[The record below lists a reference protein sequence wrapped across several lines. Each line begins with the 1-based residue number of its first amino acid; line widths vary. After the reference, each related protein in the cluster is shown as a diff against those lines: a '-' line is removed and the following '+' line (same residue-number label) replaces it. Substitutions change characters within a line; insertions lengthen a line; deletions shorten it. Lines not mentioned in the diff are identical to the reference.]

1 MNALSLGRARPATAH
16 HRGGRDGEYPK
27 PHRHLGHG
35 RRDRHRRAAWRQLR
49 YPGQASHSI
58 QFNNNNN
65 DNNNNDNNNNNDD
78 DDDDVNE
85 IRRCLNNQSIITHTL
100 NCLLPFQTEDFMGA
114 FADSSIIDAL
124 RTHCTDVMFEMAKDP
139 DAPTP
144 FGIPLWPLTKKEVR
158 AWPCQ
163 FLYAVVCCAVAFYI
177 LTWRP
182 LFI

>member
-1 MNALSLGRARPATAH
+1 M
-16 HRGGRDGEYPK
+16 
-27 PHRHLGHG
+27 
-35 RRDRHRRAAWRQLR
+35 
-49 YPGQASHSI
+49 
-58 QFNNNNN
+58 
-65 DNNNNDNNNNNDD
+65 
-78 DDDDVNE
+78 
-85 IRRCLNNQSIITHTL
+85 
-100 NCLLPFQTEDFMGA
+100 LPFQTEDFMGA